1 MKRHILPSLL
11 MTVTLAVAVAA
22 CGDDTVDEG
31 SSPSAETLPPVS
43 PTDPEASDP
52 TGGDGFEHPTG
63 ADEVVIDYSEVGG
76 FVPMEVAFQ
85 STPMI
90 LVSGGEQLFTP
101 GMVPAIFPGPLLP
114 AVQTQTISET
124 GIQQLLAAADEA
136 GLFADVVYDQPTNIA
151 DASTARVVINVNGE
165 TWVHEAYALG
175 FETPGE
181 EVSPERQALAD
192 FVEQLR
198 TLAPVDP
205 AELGDS
211 AIYEATEYGIQA
223 MPIDDLTAYGA
234 DGIEPTVI
242 EWPADAGVALA
253 DATTCTVVA
262 ATGVGSTLIEADTL
276 TFFDEDGTTYQV
288 LAKPILPGT
297 ECGE

>member
-1 MKRHILPSLL
+1 MKRRILPSLL
-11 MTVTLAVAVAA
+11 ITTTLAVAVAA

-31 SSPSAETLPPVS
+31 SSESAVTLPPVDS
-43 PTDPEASDP
+43 DDSAPDPSGA
-52 TGGDGFEHPTG
+52 GGFEHPTG
-63 ADEVVIDYSEVGG
+63 ADEVVIEYSEVGG

-114 AVQTQTISET
+114 AVQSQTISET
-124 GIQQLLAAADEA
+124 GIQQLLAAAEEA

-151 DASTARVVINVNGE
+151 DASTARVVINVDGE
-165 TWVHEAYALG
+165 TYVHEAYALG
-175 FETPGE
+175 FETPDQ

-253 DATTCTVVA
+253 DAASCTVVA
-262 ATGVGSTLIEADTL
+262 AKGVGETLIEANTL